1 MTTPTLFPELVPPE
15 VAKNAASGPVWIID
29 SEEVR
34 FSLTFAL
41 SRSYNVIPFMTH
53 DAFFDSVALDRP
65 GCLITDIGTPELED
79 GLALQR
85 ELAAVKSPI
94 SIIFLSN
101 DDQVE
106 TALEAMAGG
115 AVDYLL
121 KPVDPARLQHSVD
134 RALALSNQK
143 ARKRRIY
150 DLLESFTP
158 RERQIFEK
166 LCRGLRNSEIAE
178 QLFLSQRTVE
188 VHRAHFS
195 RKMNSKP
202 VSALLYELCLANGD
216 EIL

>member
-41 SRSYNVIPFMTH
+41 SRNYNVIPFMTH

-106 TALEAMAGG
+106 TAVEAMAGG

-121 KPVDPARLQHSVD
+121 KPVD

-150 DLLESFTP
+150 DLLNSFTP

-178 QLFLSQRTVE
+178 QLYLSQRTVE

-195 RKMNSKP
+195 RKMNAKP